1 MKPLQSFLCSGGNAL
16 WVDISQF
23 PTPFKEEAHKH
34 SALGGGVQLTFQADT
49 GLVEEGW
56 LLLRIQLGE

>member
-1 MKPLQSFLCSGGNAL
+1 MGRYFTVPNTIQRGSPQALC
-16 WVDISQF
+16 
-23 PTPFKEEAHKH
+23 
-34 SALGGGVQLTFQADT
+34 LGGGVQLTFQADT

>member
-23 PTPFKEEAHKH
+23 PMPFKEEAHKH
-34 SALGGGVQLTFQADT
+34 SALGGFQLTFQADM
-49 GLVEEGW
+49 GLVEEGR
-56 LLLRIQLGE
+56 LPLRIQLRE